1 MDNASIQD
9 MISLLKEYE
18 NMCLNKNDF
27 SSAEEAKNKIDFL
40 KTQELLFKKE
50 KMDYE
55 DKENVNMILYR
66 WKMSPNFV
74 IKRLGCSKIIGINI
88 FKNSSRNSRKLSVIL
103 KILIAKSSLIWRP
116 NWRRK
121 NLLRLSIVPKCW
133 IWESISATW
142 SRLRTIKKHKLP
154 RINWNKKRW
163 RKMKSGL
170 KNMKLKNWPNLRLW
184 KRNNRMNLM
193 LWELKLRQLS
203 MKVLKKGIKSSKC
216 KLFNI

>member
-133 IWESISATW
+133 I
-142 SRLRTIKKHKLP
+142 
-154 RINWNKKRW
+154 
-163 RKMKSGL
+163 
-170 KNMKLKNWPNLRLW
+170 
-184 KRNNRMNLM
+184 
-193 LWELKLRQLS
+193 
-203 MKVLKKGIKSSKC
+203 
-216 KLFNI
+216 